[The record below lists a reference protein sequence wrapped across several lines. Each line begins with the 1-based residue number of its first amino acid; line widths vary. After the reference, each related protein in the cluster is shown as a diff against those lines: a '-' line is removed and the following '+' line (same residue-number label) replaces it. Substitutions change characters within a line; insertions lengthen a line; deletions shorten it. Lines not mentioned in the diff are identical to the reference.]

1 MAVINFNDTSKFWN
15 SVSIE
20 KDTWNLVQLLI
31 CTKHLSCFQNLY
43 TFAFRYTQKKW
54 KLNILWLKNQLAF
67 IMDKQRAKKV
77 VSSSLRLVDF
87 AIRLVNSVL
96 NLPDSQMNCF
106 KEFKLQNNYNVLS
119 ILLIKNNAFG
129 LVEMTFGLVYASYS
143 LPNMA
148 SRKTNFFCSLI
159 NQVLVKYLGT
169 CSSFNLMD
177 FIGLCW
183 LGLLFTIIRKAVHA
197 NWNIA
202 IPPWSQII
210 YYYI

>member
-1 MAVINFNDTSKFWN
+1 
-15 SVSIE
+15 
-20 KDTWNLVQLLI
+20 
-31 CTKHLSCFQNLY
+31 
-43 TFAFRYTQKKW
+43 
-54 KLNILWLKNQLAF
+54 
-67 IMDKQRAKKV
+67 MDKQRAKKV

-129 LVEMTFGLVYASYS
+129 LVYASYS

-148 SRKTNFFCSLI
+148 SCKTNFFCSLI

-177 FIGLCW
+177 FIGLC
-183 LGLLFTIIRKAVHA
+183 
-197 NWNIA
+197 
-202 IPPWSQII
+202 
-210 YYYI
+210 

>member
-1 MAVINFNDTSKFWN
+1 
-15 SVSIE
+15 
-20 KDTWNLVQLLI
+20 
-31 CTKHLSCFQNLY
+31 
-43 TFAFRYTQKKW
+43 
-54 KLNILWLKNQLAF
+54 
-67 IMDKQRAKKV
+67 MDKQRAKKV

-177 FIGLCW
+177 FIGLC
-183 LGLLFTIIRKAVHA
+183 
-197 NWNIA
+197 
-202 IPPWSQII
+202 
-210 YYYI
+210 